1 MELTET
7 LYGKAGNLAE
17 KVNIK
22 ALKNCFLKNYFA
34 VRAGKLKCAVCDKSL
49 KKEKKLFLNPL

>member
-7 LYGKAGNLAE
+7 LYGKVGNSAK

-22 ALKNCFLKNYFA
+22 ALKNCFLKDFFA
-34 VRAGKLKCAVCDKSL
+34 IRAGKLKCAVLEKKKSL
-49 KKEKKLFLNPL
+49 F

>member
-1 MELTET
+1 M
-7 LYGKAGNLAE
+7 LYKTSGNLAE

-34 VRAGKLKCAVCDKSL
+34 IRAGKLKCAVCDKSL
-49 KKEKKLFLNPL
+49 KKEKKLILNPL